1 MQSITQYPSTIRS
14 LRLQILKLEQQQRRA
29 IESLAIIDS
38 QIDRAVAFNSELRNT
53 EQRKA
58 EKLRLQQEHE
68 IRQQTV
74 KRLEGLGDRRQ
85 ELEIDLEYY
94 RGEFSLLK
102 LLDRKAIAQREPAL
116 PSL

>member
-1 MQSITQYPSTIRS
+1 MQSISNYPSTIKS
-14 LRLQILKLEQQQRRA
+14 LRLQLLKVEQQQRRLL
-29 IESLAIIDS
+29 ESLALADS
-38 QIDRAVAFNSELRNT
+38 EIEQTIAFNSELRNA

-58 EKLRLQQEHE
+58 EKARLQQENQ
-68 IRQQTV
+68 IRCQTV
-74 KRLEGLGDRRQ
+74 KRLESLSDRKQ

>member
-1 MQSITQYPSTIRS
+1 MQAITNYPQTIRS
-14 LRLQILKLEQQQRRA
+14 LRLQILKTEQQERR
-29 IESLAIIDS
+29 LAETLASIDS
-38 QIDRAVAFNSELRNT
+38 EIDRAIAFNGDLKNS

-58 EKLRLQQEHE
+58 EKLRLQQENE
-68 IRQQTV
+68 IRCQTV
-74 KRLEGLGDRRQ
+74 KRLENLADRKT